1 MSDPVFIPEDERPE
15 GWHID
20 SPAAAEWA
28 LSKIAEAR
36 ASAERLI
43 EAANGMIDYYE
54 RQIEKAKNDLA
65 NHEGYFMGQLRA
77 WFDEQPKRSLK
88 ASYAVDLPS
97 GKLSLAKE
105 PKVEYKRDSAKL
117 TEWLMNNAGEFVV
130 VKPEPDWNELKAH
143 VMPTE
148 TGAVVLT
155 ATGEVIDGLVAA
167 IIEPQFKV
175 TLK

>member
-1 MSDPVFIPEDERPE
+1 MNEAIEYMIEQQE
-15 GWHID
+15 GWCVD

-28 LSKIAEAR
+28 LSKIAEER
-36 ASAERLI
+36 ASAERII
-43 EAANGMIDYYE
+43 EAANGMIEYYE
-54 RQIEKAKNDLA
+54 RQIEKAKADLSGREA
-65 NHEGYFMGQLRA
+65 YFMGKLRL

-97 GKLSLAKE
+97 GKLSIDKE
-105 PKVEYKRDSAKL
+105 PKVEYKRDGAKL

-130 VKPEPDWNELKAH
+130 VKPEPDWKELKAH

-155 ATGEVIDGLVAA
+155 ATGEVIDGLIAA

-175 TLK
+175 TLR